1 MAKTKRNKKKDE
13 MEIPDFV
20 ASAVKFEIPFE
31 VKKDIVAVMLFTL
44 GFLSL
49 LSFTGYAGEPGKK
62 IFGIIMYL
70 FGWGFWIIPV
80 LFFAVSIFLIK
91 GTLERDE
98 TGSIKAIQSF
108 SKAMAIGAVFFVL
121 SFLGIL
127 NSLWTPSEMIQNASL
142 GRGGGYLGLLLALPL
157 VNFLKEP
164 AAMIVLFAMLV
175 ISLLLTFNLTV
186 LNLLKT
192 MKARFEFFLPFSG
205 VGKSHNAAVQNKE
218 RLAGAGE
225 NGSNKTAETGV
236 AEAGGFIPKITLKQV
251 IKNALPDFKL
261 KSISSV
267 QNGAPKEAN
276 GIAAENAPLSSPEK
290 KVFPRRSVKWNIP
303 FNLLDTE
310 DSLPNGGDIER
321 NAEIIKNTLANF
333 GITVEMGNVNIGPT
347 VTQYTFRPSMGIK
360 LSKITNLANDLALSL
375 AAHPLR
381 IEAPIPG
388 KSLVGIEVPNRTV
401 ARVRFRGMIENLKA
415 RKKKSGLS
423 IVLGQD
429 VTGNVIVDDLGKM
442 PHLLVAGATGS
453 GKTIGINAII
463 LALLFQNS
471 PETLKFIMVDPKR
484 VELSL
489 YNGIPHLI
497 APVITEPQKAVNS
510 LRWAISEMEKRYDI
524 LSKARVRDIYS
535 YNGNG
540 FGHDKPLPF
549 IVIVIDE
556 LADLMMRF
564 GREMEAAIVRLAQM
578 SRAVGIHLIIS
589 TQRPSVEVITGLIKA
604 NITARIAFQVASL
617 IDSRTILDTGGAE
630 KLLGRGDMLYIAQDS
645 HKPKRIQGA
654 YLSEEEIKRVVD
666 YIKQAWESEEAP
678 VDASMAEEAPDDF
691 RGGLNP
697 AEFISHVGLSE
708 DLGDALYPEAK
719 KLVIEAK
726 KASASLLQRRLR
738 VGYARAARLLD
749 LLEEQGVIGPGEGAK
764 ARIIYGETANAANS
778 EENKTIDPISI
789 SGTN

>member
-1 MAKTKRNKKKDE
+1 MAKTKRNRKKDE

-20 ASAVKFEIPFE
+20 ANAVKFEIPFE
-31 VKKDIVAVMLFTL
+31 VKKDIIAVVLFTL

-49 LSFTGYAGEPGKK
+49 LSFSGYAGEPGKK
-62 IFGIIMYL
+62 IFGIIIYL

-80 LFFAVSIFLIK
+80 IFFAISIFLIK

-98 TGSIKAIQSF
+98 SGSIKAIQSF

-127 NSLWTPSEMIQNASL
+127 NSLWTPDEMIKNASL

-164 AAMIVLFAMLV
+164 AAAIVLFAILV

-192 MKARFEFFLPFSG
+192 LKTRFGYFLPFKEETKGALS
-205 VGKSHNAAVQNKE
+205 SENQNAKKAIEVH
-218 RLAGAGE
+218 RAGTDRSE
-225 NGSNKTAETGV
+225 V
-236 AEAGGFIPKITLKQV
+236 AENTTGNFNPKITLKQI
-251 IKNALPDFKL
+251 IKNALPEFKI
-261 KSISSV
+261 KSVSSV
-267 QNGAPKEAN
+267 QTNVPKEECGEEKN
-276 GIAAENAPLSSPEK
+276 TPLLLAENK
-290 KVFPRRSVKWNIP
+290 KIAPRRIMKWNIP

-310 DSLPNGGDIER
+310 DSIPNGGDIER
-321 NAEIIKNTLANF
+321 NAEIIKNTLKNF
-333 GITVEMGNVNIGPT
+333 GIDVEMGSVNIGPT
-347 VTQYTFRPSMGIK
+347 VTQYTFRPSLGVK
-360 LSKITNLANDLALSL
+360 LSKITNLANDLALAL

-388 KSLVGIEVPNRTV
+388 KSLVGIEVPNRAI
-401 ARVRFRGMIENLKA
+401 ARVRLRGMIENLKA
-415 RKKKSGLS
+415 KKKKSTLS

-429 VTGNVIVDDLGKM
+429 VTGNIIIDDLGKM
-442 PHLLVAGATGS
+442 PHLLIAGATGS
-453 GKTIGINAII
+453 GKTIGVNAII

-471 PETLKFIMVDPKR
+471 PEDLRFIMVDPKR

-489 YNGIPHLI
+489 YNGIPHLLS
-497 APVITEPQKAVNS
+497 PVIIEPQKAVNS
-510 LRWAISEMEKRYDI
+510 LRWAISEMERRYDV
-524 LSKARVRDIYS
+524 LSKAKVRDIYS
-535 YNGNG
+535 YNDNG
-540 FGHDKPLPF
+540 FGKAEHLPF

-630 KLLGRGDMLYIAQDS
+630 KLLGRGDMLYLAQDS

-654 YLSEEEIKRVVD
+654 YLSEEEIKRVVE
-666 YIKQAWESEEAP
+666 YIKQASENEEAP
-678 VDASMAEEAPDDF
+678 IDTFATKDAPDDF
-691 RGGLNP
+691 KGGLNP
-697 AEFISHVGLSE
+697 AEFISSVGSSE
-708 DLGDALYPEAK
+708 DMGDELYQEAK
-719 KLVIEAK
+719 NIVIEAK

-749 LLEEQGVIGPGEGAK
+749 LLEEQGIIGPGEGAK
-764 ARIIYGETANAANS
+764 PREVYADSNTDTQGAKP
-778 EENKTIDPISI
+778 EN
-789 SGTN
+789 NL